1 MEDFL
6 NVVPQVLGEGAL
18 KPTGGDINVA
28 TRLDASTK
36 TNFKQLLLKLQD
48 SKVELEGIRKMNEEE
63 RERIAAKRALGQKS
77 GSIEPEGKDSP
88 RGRTPGASSSR
99 GAGSTSGRF
108 RKSVSIGETIA
119 EGDALWKSTDSRGS
133 NESLASNASIPLPIP
148 VRTRSAVGGSESG
161 YSSDYNALSIRRLE
175 RDTSVDRLSTGSRES
190 GMSTQ
195 SEWVAGEKK
204 KKAGLIGKLK
214 KLTSKSKEEK
224 EFGSGSDISN
234 VSMSS
239 NMSAFAKAARKR
251 ATSQDRSKSKEPE
264 KPKNPEAAN
273 EPFDKYFSAA
283 ANSGVG
289 TSSSSSSA
297 AGNTI
302 PRTYRRF

>member
-1 MEDFL
+1 
-6 NVVPQVLGEGAL
+6 
-18 KPTGGDINVA
+18 
-28 TRLDASTK
+28 
-36 TNFKQLLLKLQD
+36 
-48 SKVELEGIRKMNEEE
+48 
-63 RERIAAKRALGQKS
+63 
-77 GSIEPEGKDSP
+77 
-88 RGRTPGASSSR
+88 
-99 GAGSTSGRF
+99 
-108 RKSVSIGETIA
+108 
-119 EGDALWKSTDSRGS
+119 
-133 NESLASNASIPLPIP
+133 
-148 VRTRSAVGGSESG
+148 
-161 YSSDYNALSIRRLE
+161 
-175 RDTSVDRLSTGSRES
+175 
-190 GMSTQ
+190 MSTQ